1 MPEHDYP
8 GDVHWYDLP
17 DDEVELGEAPRAP
30 GRLSR
35 LIPWRAA

>member
-17 DDEVELGEAPRAP
+17 DDEVELDEAPAP
-30 GRLSR
+30 RSRLSR
-35 LIPWRAA
+35 LIPWRAV